1 MKRIKKRN
9 LAQFFLVIIFLIAFF
24 SSVHLYN
31 DSYNMEMKIHAANH
45 QDIIQDTV
53 KRLDAFI
60 RRKIETLEQVA
71 LSKVAQ
77 DKDLAELKKD
87 LRLLKEWEEF
97 YEIYFLDKEGDASEI
112 SANRQETLGILDLA
126 KKAQTQRITQIS
138 NFVEIYPGDKG
149 LVLCTPI
156 FKGNKYQGS
165 ILGVISFKK
174 INESIFVSSRLNTTD
189 ILFAVSPVGEFIF
202 GPDKLRGK
210 NFKDFL
216 NTDDK
221 GYANYLAMINGHEK
235 VMQEHS
241 FPIHPKEDYE
251 KTGQDASINKFIT
264 YTPLIIRGNFLLSV
278 GMTTLATAVLKSTY
292 FYRLNLFL
300 LALAGLII
308 GFGLQ
313 KYNKNCRE
321 SLVQEAILQEKEK
334 NLEELQAVN
343 EELGKQKEAF
353 ASLWEQTAILNTDL
367 FEKNKEINQQKE
379 NYEALWEETIALNQE
394 LLEKK

>member
-9 LAQFFLVIIFLIAFF
+9 LAQFFLIIIFLIAFF

-31 DSYNMEMKIHAANH
+31 DSNNMEMKIHAANH

-71 LSKVAQ
+71 LSKVAT
-77 DKDLAELKKD
+77 DKNLAELKKD

-97 YEIYFLDKEGDASEI
+97 YEVYFLDKEGDASEI

-174 INESIFVSSRLNTTD
+174 INENIFVSSRLC
-189 ILFAVSPVGEFIF
+189 FII
-202 GPDKLRGK
+202 
-210 NFKDFL
+210 FL
-216 NTDDK
+216 
-221 GYANYLAMINGHEK
+221 L
-235 VMQEHS
+235 
-241 FPIHPKEDYE
+241 
-251 KTGQDASINKFIT
+251 
-264 YTPLIIRGNFLLSV
+264 LINFLIFF
-278 GMTTLATAVLKSTY
+278 K
-292 FYRLNLFL
+292 
-300 LALAGLII
+300 
-308 GFGLQ
+308 
-313 KYNKNCRE
+313 
-321 SLVQEAILQEKEK
+321 
-334 NLEELQAVN
+334 
-343 EELGKQKEAF
+343 
-353 ASLWEQTAILNTDL
+353 
-367 FEKNKEINQQKE
+367 
-379 NYEALWEETIALNQE
+379 
-394 LLEKK
+394 